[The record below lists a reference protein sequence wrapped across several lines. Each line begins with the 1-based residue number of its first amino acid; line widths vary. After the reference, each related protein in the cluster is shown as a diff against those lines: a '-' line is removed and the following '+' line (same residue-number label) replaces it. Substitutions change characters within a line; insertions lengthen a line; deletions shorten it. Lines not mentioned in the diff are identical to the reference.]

1 MIGGIYYN
9 IDSGEASVTYYI
21 NNWNYNHY
29 KGDIVIPET
38 VTFNNVTYPV
48 TSIGSHAFNS
58 CPNLISVVMPN
69 SIREIGPFA
78 FQNCS
83 SLANISFGNA
93 VTRIDSYAFTSCTSL
108 ASVVLPNSILIID
121 NCAFNNCTK
130 MTSIVL
136 PNSVISIGN
145 DAFRDCMNLSS
156 IYLRG
161 EGEWSAGSLPNT
173 ISNLFI
179 DDGITSVK
187 GFKVKPENVYCYGL
201 TPPICN
207 VESFTDY
214 TGILHVPSS
223 SIAAY
228 FTAPYW
234 KYFYNIMGDAVEPS
248 SIKLSQTVLEI
259 TLGNQ
264 ELLTAMVLPNGAYP
278 NNITWKST
286 NPRVATVSDGII
298 TSVATG
304 DCDIIASCLF
314 LQAICHV
321 IVKDQTT
328 ILTLD
333 QHDAQVLPNHIIT
346 LTVSGSS
353 NTLPELS
360 VISSDPTVA
369 GARVLNGV
377 IQVVGIKEGTVHITV
392 GSTDGTAQTDSCI
405 VTVFTEIGDVNCD
418 GFVNISDVTT
428 LIDYL
433 LGSEPTS
440 FKINNADINADDN
453 VNIADVTNLIDLLL
467 CDSQDK

>member
-1 MIGGIYYN
+1 
-9 IDSGEASVTYYI
+9 
-21 NNWNYNHY
+21 
-29 KGDIVIPET
+29 
-38 VTFNNVTYPV
+38 
-48 TSIGSHAFNS
+48 
-58 CPNLISVVMPN
+58 
-69 SIREIGPFA
+69 
-78 FQNCS
+78 
-83 SLANISFGNA
+83 
-93 VTRIDSYAFTSCTSL
+93 
-108 ASVVLPNSILIID
+108 
-121 NCAFNNCTK
+121 
-130 MTSIVL
+130 
-136 PNSVISIGN
+136 
-145 DAFRDCMNLSS
+145 
-156 IYLRG
+156 
-161 EGEWSAGSLPNT
+161 
-173 ISNLFI
+173 
-179 DDGITSVK
+179 
-187 GFKVKPENVYCYGL
+187 
-201 TPPICN
+201 
-207 VESFTDY
+207 
-214 TGILHVPSS
+214 
-223 SIAAY
+223 
-228 FTAPYW
+228 
-234 KYFYNIMGDAVEPS
+234 MGDAVEPS

-264 ELLTAMVLPNGAYP
+264 ELLTATVLPNGAYP

-304 DCDIIASCLF
+304 NCDIIASCLF

-346 LTVSGSS
+346 LTVSASS
-353 NTLPELS
+353 NTLPDLS

-418 GFVNISDVTT
+418 GFVNISDVTA